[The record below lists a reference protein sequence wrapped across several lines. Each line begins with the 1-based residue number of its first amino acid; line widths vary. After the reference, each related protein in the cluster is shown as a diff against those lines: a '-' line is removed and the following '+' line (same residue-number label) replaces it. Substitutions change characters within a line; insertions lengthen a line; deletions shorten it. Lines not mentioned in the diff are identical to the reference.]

1 VSVTDLKVSFTLKHR
16 NQAKTPS
23 REMSFMWDLLL
34 TIRAGR
40 GRAST
45 ILAIP

>member
-1 VSVTDLKVSFTLKHR
+1 MGVGAPVSVTDLKDFFTLEYR
-16 NQAKTPS
+16 NSGKTPS

-40 GRAST
+40 GKA
-45 ILAIP
+45 L